1 MLSLF
6 FIDSTVYSEVSTNKQ
21 ITEDHDTHELNKV
34 LSDYNKDQEKVL
46 KDVSQLSKQA
56 ETLGPTEDDIEAE
69 TPNPLLNEN
78 KLPGMFKP
86 QKKIIKVNESQK
98 VKYSEQLRLALVP
111 LQSMKEDQLVG
122 LLIENT
128 KGTQAYTYIEKFPL
142 LALFTVRLIK
152 DKDALPL
159 LAKTLDNQEKY
170 LKFVSCMISTFIFS
184 FFLKRF
190 LKRDGRTI
198 IKSVSFWFVRF
209 ILVTLLRVWILFFFF
224 SAEITPTLNITT
236 KTFFNF

>member
-6 FIDSTVYSEVSTNKQ
+6 FIDSTAFSEVSTNKQ

-46 KDVSQLSKQA
+46 KDVSQLSNQA
-56 ETLGPTEDDIEAE
+56 GATGRTEDDIDVE
-69 TPNPLLNEN
+69 TSKPLLNEN
-78 KLPGMFKP
+78 KLPGIFKP
-86 QKKIIKVNESQK
+86 QKKLNKINEAPK

-111 LQSMKEDQLVG
+111 LQSMKEEQLVF
-122 LLIENT
+122 LLQENT
-128 KGTQAYTYIEKFPL
+128 KGTQAYTYIEKFPI
-142 LALFTVRLIK
+142 LALYAVRLIK

-224 SAEITPTLNITT
+224 TAEITPALNITT